1 LWRRSTLIE
10 VLSEIRTPW
19 DFEVKGSAY
28 LSNSG
33 MHVLGTT
40 VDVVTYPSH
49 SAISKRHPKK
59 ISVIGNAL
67 NDIENMLELGILI
80 EEDLIFGQW
89 IGKVPS
95 YSEFKNSP
103 NKVLDNCPPSEKLD
117 YQKWL
122 ELTTKVPQ
130 VF

>member
-1 LWRRSTLIE
+1 
-10 VLSEIRTPW
+10 
-19 DFEVKGSAY
+19 
-28 LSNSG
+28 
-33 MHVLGTT
+33 
-40 VDVVTYPSH
+40 
-49 SAISKRHPKK
+49 
-59 ISVIGNAL
+59 
-67 NDIENMLELGILI
+67 MLELGILI